1 MDKTI
6 ELVSKMTNKAVL
18 FLEILQRAGIETL
31 HLEDKLALLQIALQ
45 SHTEAERQKLFEL
58 YLKCEK
64 FCERVREHVRN
75 VMNE

>member
-18 FLEILQRAGIETL
+18 FLEILQRAGIEAL

-45 SHTEAERQKLFEL
+45 SHTEAERQKLFDL
-58 YLKCEK
+58 YVKCEK
-64 FCERVREHVRN
+64 FCELVREYKK
-75 VMNE
+75 EFDE